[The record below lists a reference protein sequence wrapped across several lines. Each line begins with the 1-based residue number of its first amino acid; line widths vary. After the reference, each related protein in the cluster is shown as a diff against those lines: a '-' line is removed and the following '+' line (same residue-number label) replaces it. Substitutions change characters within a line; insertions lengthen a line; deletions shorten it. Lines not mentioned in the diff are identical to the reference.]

1 MKIIIGITGASGV
14 IYAEILLQKLQE
26 LQAQVSN
33 VAVVFSSSAEL
44 VWKYERGNAPE
55 LYNFTR
61 FENSDLAAPC
71 ASGSAGYDAM
81 VICPCSMGTLGRIS
95 HGISDTL
102 ITRSADVLLK
112 ERKKLILVVRE
123 TPYNLIHIKNME
135 LLTHAGGIIC
145 PASPSFYSQP
155 QTIEEACETVIF
167 RVLSL
172 LGIEH
177 SGYMWGE
184 NEQ

>member
-1 MKIIIGITGASGV
+1 MKIIIGITGASGA

-26 LQAQVSN
+26 LQAQITHVSII
-33 VAVVFSSSAEL
+33 FSESAQL
-44 VWKYERGNAPE
+44 VWNYERGNTPE

-81 VICPCSMGTLGRIS
+81 VICPCSMGTLGRIT

-123 TPYNLIHIKNME
+123 TPY
-135 LLTHAGGIIC
+135 
-145 PASPSFYSQP
+145 
-155 QTIEEACETVIF
+155 
-167 RVLSL
+167 
-172 LGIEH
+172 
-177 SGYMWGE
+177 
-184 NEQ
+184 